1 MRWVDLLHFTN
12 GETKAQRLQA
22 TAQLKISMAGFKF
35 CAIGK
40 LLPSSEEEIQK
51 VLMTSSREPAG

>member
-12 GETKAQRLQA
+12 GETKAQRLKA
-22 TAQLKISMAGFKF
+22 TAQLKIAMAGFKV

-40 LLPSSEEEIQK
+40 LLPSGEEEIQK
-51 VLMTSSREPAG
+51 LLMTSSREPAG